1 MIVVMMKTDRS
12 ESTRI
17 MVMGLVVVVVL
28 HPLSFIEEE
37 AAAALDADA
46 VTTHRLYCDTGMFV
60 IVNSSRFYC
69 IRSSPS

>member
-28 HPLSFIEEE
+28 HPLSFIEE
-37 AAAALDADA
+37 AAALDADA
-46 VTTHRLYCDTGMFV
+46 VTTHWLYCDTGMFV